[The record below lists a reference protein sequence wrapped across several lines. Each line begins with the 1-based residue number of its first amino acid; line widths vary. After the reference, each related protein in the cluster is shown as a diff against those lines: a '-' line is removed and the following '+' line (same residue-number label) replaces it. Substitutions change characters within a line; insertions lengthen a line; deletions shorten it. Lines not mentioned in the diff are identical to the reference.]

1 MCSARR
7 KANFDRRKWEA
18 AFSVTSYCSQLP
30 VECDQQGGRTQSHRC
45 NSNSA
50 RGGSDLHGGRLHIAT
65 EPPSRVRRRR
75 RSKLTFSQYLRF
87 RLGTSGG
94 RTAWFNFFIRPFGAA
109 SFAEF
114 WRLWN
119 PAYGYFL
126 SYYCYRPLATILPR
140 QAALLITFA
149 TCGFVLH
156 DLPAWAVTRTILP
169 PGGTI
174 VFINFGLGVILGE
187 AFKMDLSRWTLGAR
201 AAVNVGYLVSCVSAM
216 LLMVLKLLP

>member
-1 MCSARR
+1 M
-7 KANFDRRKWEA
+7 
-18 AFSVTSYCSQLP
+18 V
-30 VECDQQGGRTQSHRC
+30 
-45 NSNSA
+45 
-50 RGGSDLHGGRLHIAT
+50 GGSDLHGGRLHIAT

-140 QAALLITFA
+140 QAAILITFA
-149 TCGFVLH
+149 SCRLWFH
-156 DLPAWAVTRTILP
+156 DLPSCAVTRTILP
-169 PGGTI
+169 PAGTI
-174 VFINFGLGVILGE
+174 SPLNLGL
-187 AFKMDLSRWTLGAR
+187 TLT
-201 AAVNVGYLVSCVSAM
+201 L
-216 LLMVLKLLP
+216 